1 MNEELVQLTLPM
13 GAAPRTQDAHGLVAG
28 PECSAWASVAVV
40 QGELCFVKRHLDP
53 GTVAKR
59 IYEARNRGD
68 VEAVL
73 AELDPD
79 VEWLPHFATLS
90 GQPIRGHEGVR
101 EYMASLHEE
110 WEMFYQEP
118 EQFIDAG
125 DRVVAFVRTCA
136 RGRASGAD
144 VELRVAHVLTF
155 EGGKCLGYV
164 SYRDREEA
172 LKVTGLE
179 E

>member
-1 MNEELVQLTLPM
+1 VFRARTGISDT
-13 GAAPRTQDAHGLVAG
+13 GAEMSRQNVA
-28 PECSAWASVAVV
+28 A
-40 QGELCFVKRHLDP
+40 
-53 GTVAKR
+53 AKR
-59 IYEARNRGD
+59 IYEARNRGN

-90 GQPIRGHEGVR
+90 GQPIQGHEGVR
-101 EYMASLHEE
+101 EYMASLHED
-110 WEMFYQEP
+110 WESFHHEP

-125 DRVVAFVRTCA
+125 DKVVAFVRTCA
-136 RGRASGAD
+136 RGRASGVD

-164 SYRDREEA
+164 SCRDREEA
-172 LKVTGLE
+172 LEVAGLE